1 MRMSVPAIA
10 AALLLST
17 AAGPAPADAAGVA
30 DDVQATIDAM
40 TGAFARGDVGGILAT
55 YEPGAVVVGEPG
67 APIAGT
73 AALTAMF
80 QQFVALE
87 PQFTFMDH
95 EVIEAGDIALHL
107 STWKMEGRTPDG
119 FAGRAERSLGGRPSP
134 AARRPVADG
143 DRRSVRGSHPRPVT
157 KYRREP
163 GRRRARWPRSAPAR
177 PSGRVPPLSS
187 GNGRAC
193 TGLPSAPRCIWT
205 ACRRAR

>member
-40 TGAFARGDVGGILAT
+40 TGAFARGDIGGILAT

-67 APIAGT
+67 APVAGT

-95 EVIEAGDIALHL
+95 EVIEAGDVALHL

-119 FAGRAERSLGGRPSP
+119 SPVEQGGLSVAVLRRQPDGRWLMVIDDPYGDHILGR
-134 AARRPVADG
+134 
-143 DRRSVRGSHPRPVT
+143 
-157 KYRREP
+157 
-163 GRRRARWPRSAPAR
+163 
-177 PSGRVPPLSS
+177 
-187 GNGRAC
+187 
-193 TGLPSAPRCIWT
+193 
-205 ACRRAR
+205 